1 MPEQTGR
8 MFLNGMYTNGY
19 TCRVLLCRKV
29 LPLSTADGVS
39 LELSD
44 FTSDEV
50 DKYFR
55 PCTVNPGRK
64 DAFVSYHG
72 GADVR
77 RLSSTE
83 YYNMSGTVNHQKVL
97 QGRKQSLDMERIET
111 NIPSPKTA
119 FIQRYMLYLT
129 YILQH
134 MDVLFNFYNFETAKP
149 KWLNYIGSQKVI
161 QESIDIVLNGDK
173 KYNKS

>member
-1 MPEQTGR
+1 
-8 MFLNGMYTNGY
+8 MYCGPKKKG
-19 TCRVLLCRKV
+19 CLCLLSRKHRV
-29 LPLSTADGVS
+29 
-39 LELSD
+39 
-44 FTSDEV
+44 
-50 DKYFR
+50 
-55 PCTVNPGRK
+55 
-64 DAFVSYHG
+64 H
-72 GADVR
+72 

-97 QGRKQSLDMERIET
+97 QGRKQSLYIERIET

-119 FIQRYMLYLT
+119 FIQRYMPYLT

-161 QESIDIVLNGDK
+161 QESINILLNSGK
-173 KYNKS
+173 KYDKSRRRKKRRKVRWPAEHTHPIPQSERYILFFFLA